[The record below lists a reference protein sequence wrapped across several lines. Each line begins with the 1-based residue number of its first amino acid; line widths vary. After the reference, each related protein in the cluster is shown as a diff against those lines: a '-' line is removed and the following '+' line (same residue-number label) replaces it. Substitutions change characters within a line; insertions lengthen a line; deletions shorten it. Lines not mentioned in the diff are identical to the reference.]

1 MASLESLTNPLERL
15 TVLPTTMS
23 LRKNP
28 ISGLPFWDVAIQYFI
43 NDVVISP
50 ITLGAYICTG
60 GVQSQVSVRGGSDPS
75 ADTTGTW
82 YSTTVQGVS
91 NSTVFTS
98 AAPIVGAANVITLP
112 AGASLTAP
120 ASSTWLVV
128 ADGSTSCPLAITAAD
143 YSTYTFTANGAGA
156 VSATLNIQ
164 PLVGPT
170 TQNWGSS
177 AVVSIGTGGTTVT
190 ATGAYAGQ
198 VPTVASGLRITYVR
212 IA

>member
-15 TVLPTTMS
+15 NVLPTAMNF
-23 LRKNP
+23 RKNP
-28 ISGLPFWDVAIQYFI
+28 ATSLPFWNVAIQYFI

-50 ITLGAYICTG
+50 LNNGAYICSG
-60 GVQSQVSVRGGSDPS
+60 GTQDQTAVRGGVDPS
-75 ADTTGTW
+75 LDTTGIW
-82 YSTTVQGVS
+82 YSTSVQGVS
-91 NSTVFTS
+91 NSQVFTS
-98 AAPIVGAANVITLP
+98 TVAIVGAANVITLP

-120 ASSTWLVV
+120 ALSTWLVV

-177 AVVSIGTGGTTVT
+177 AVVSIGTGGTTIT

-198 VPTVASGLRITYVR
+198 VPTVASGLRITYIR